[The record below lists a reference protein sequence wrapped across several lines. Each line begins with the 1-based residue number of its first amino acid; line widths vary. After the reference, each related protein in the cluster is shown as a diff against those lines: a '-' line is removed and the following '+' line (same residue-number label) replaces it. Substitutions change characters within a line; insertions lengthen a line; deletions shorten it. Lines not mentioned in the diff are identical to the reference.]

1 MNIITQTNCMS
12 FSSRQL
18 EKVLNS
24 KLKQKKQLNAILFV
38 LECCTNST
46 SVDQLEINEFI

>member
-1 MNIITQTNCMS
+1 MVI
-12 FSSRQL
+12 
-18 EKVLNS
+18 
-24 KLKQKKQLNAILFV
+24 KQKKQLNAILFV